1 MDPNVVNEGFV
12 SDLDHILG
20 RFYNQ
25 KSKIDTEDPKRM
37 LVSAYVTEDKP
48 MFKFLTCSHAL
59 VLCRLEV
66 LG

>member
-1 MDPNVVNEGFV
+1 MMMDPNVVNEGFV

-37 LVSAYVTEDKP
+37 LVSAYVT
-48 MFKFLTCSHAL
+48 FSHAL